1 MEKQFKI
8 IELEACRLLITK
20 EFDNDDGKPIVSV
33 AFFIENIKCTHIFEC
48 ETAEER
54 NKLFDGITDEDIK
67 AIVGA
72 AMEMLK

>member
-33 AFFIENIKCTHIFEC
+33 TFFIENIKCTHIFEC
-48 ETAEER
+48 KTTEER
-54 NKLFDGITDEDIK
+54 NKLFDGLTDEEIK
-67 AIVGA
+67 AIVDA
-72 AMEMLK
+72 AIEILK